1 MLSGIIGLGYPC
13 DGYEFIHYY
22 GSPFIYKKASLGSS
36 MTYYYSISGLLANSV
51 LWITALYFI
60 RWLALKTLGKLA
72 NNFTLKLI
80 GILGL
85 IVLVALSSLVISF
98 SYITTDSRFEP
109 EFNYWYIDLG
119 SEEERWEKD
128 CTPELLI
135 MK

>member
-1 MLSGIIGLGYPC
+1 
-13 DGYEFIHYY
+13 
-22 GSPFIYKKASLGSS
+22 